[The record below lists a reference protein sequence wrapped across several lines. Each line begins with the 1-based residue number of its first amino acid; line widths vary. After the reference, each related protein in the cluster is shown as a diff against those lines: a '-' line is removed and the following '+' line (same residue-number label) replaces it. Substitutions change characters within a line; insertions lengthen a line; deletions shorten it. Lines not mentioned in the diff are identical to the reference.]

1 VTCNMIKVEQEEDGR
16 AWDIAVLTERASLRR

>member
-1 VTCNMIKVEQEEDGR
+1 MIKVEQEEDGR